1 MFRRTRIIFRESYP
15 STGTE
20 VIKIIWVTNSIKS
33 VNYNVYLIVLD
44 DKIRSIKRNIEL
56 RSSMS
61 TPISVLIILAY
72 RKHQHRDYTYK
83 TVQILH
89 TPTKLTASMYCNYN
103 S

>member
-1 MFRRTRIIFRESYP
+1 MFRRIRIVFRESYP
-15 STGTE
+15 STVTE

-61 TPISVLIILAY
+61 TSISVLIILAY